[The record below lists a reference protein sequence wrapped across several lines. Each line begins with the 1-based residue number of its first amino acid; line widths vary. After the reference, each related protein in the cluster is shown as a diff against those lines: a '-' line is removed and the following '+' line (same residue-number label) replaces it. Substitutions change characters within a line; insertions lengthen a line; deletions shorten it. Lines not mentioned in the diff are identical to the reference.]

1 MIETTPS
8 ATSMFHRAFSQK
20 LETDDRS
27 PIVTFELPISGD
39 SYGILLPN
47 VGFWIQL
54 IATVVVGGVFLS
66 IISLA
71 MHTFVVERRNTATAY
86 LVGWGAVVP
95 ACILGPISILEF
107 LDIRN
112 LMLRFIIGCI
122 LPPITVYKCI
132 STMYG
137 TNPKEVEKSKKIFAL
152 FISSSQEIVFDPR
165 TDEAAKATFSEVFS
179 HLVKFL
185 QYMMLNG
192 IYFSWISAYEFHP
205 FGVVA
210 ARDGY
215 ISSPSNIICLR
226 QLANN
231 FSIALLYQLLLT
243 FFGEGLVA
251 ISSILTG
258 LRFRKMMENPVF
270 TSASPS
276 DFWGQKWNLVIHE
289 NLKRGVYKPVR
300 KRFSRN
306 VAMVS
311 SFVASGIFHEWILLG
326 K

>member
-1 MIETTPS
+1 
-8 ATSMFHRAFSQK
+8 
-20 LETDDRS
+20 
-27 PIVTFELPISGD
+27 
-39 SYGILLPN
+39 
-47 VGFWIQL
+47 
-54 IATVVVGGVFLS
+54 
-66 IISLA
+66 
-71 MHTFVVERRNTATAY
+71 
-86 LVGWGAVVP
+86 
-95 ACILGPISILEF
+95 
-107 LDIRN
+107 
-112 LMLRFIIGCI
+112 
-122 LPPITVYKCI
+122 
-132 STMYG
+132 MYG

>member
-1 MIETTPS
+1 MSQLLHTPLS
-8 ATSMFHRAFSQK
+8 F
-20 LETDDRS
+20 DDRS
-27 PIVTFELPISGD
+27 PIS
-39 SYGILLPN
+39 
-47 VGFWIQL
+47 
-54 IATVVVGGVFLS
+54 
-66 IISLA
+66 
-71 MHTFVVERRNTATAY
+71 
-86 LVGWGAVVP
+86 
-95 ACILGPISILEF
+95 
-107 LDIRN
+107 
-112 LMLRFIIGCI
+112 IIGCI

-231 FSIALLYQLLLT
+231 FSIARKSEIMVHFVFFWRSAFAFGWPRTAASLT
-243 FFGEGLVA
+243 TFLPRQSC
-251 ISSILTG
+251 ISC
-258 LRFRKMMENPVF
+258 F
-270 TSASPS
+270 
-276 DFWGQKWNLVIHE
+276 
-289 NLKRGVYKPVR
+289 
-300 KRFSRN
+300 
-306 VAMVS
+306 
-311 SFVASGIFHEWILLG
+311 
-326 K
+326 